1 MCEPRWIFSLMVVAY
16 IALAILA
23 FLMLANVVITWA
35 RLTRHRHFAGRVV
48 EYLEPFALLFRAG
61 NPRQEGSGLG
71 GRGIPTRR
79 CDLFDCCV
87 R

>member
-1 MCEPRWIFSLMVVAY
+1 VAPDIHVGDVRTALDFVVDGVAY

-48 EYLEPFALLFRAG
+48 EYLEPFALLFRVG
-61 NPRQEGSGLG
+61 NPRREGLVNQ
-71 GRGIPTRR
+71 TN
-79 CDLFDCCV
+79 D
-87 R
+87 